1 MSSPARRLIL
11 VKHSKPQIRPGAP
24 PNTWVLGVE
33 GRQRCLALA
42 EQLRPHPPSLIIT
55 SREPKA
61 AETGRIAAAVL
72 DIPCM
77 EVDHLHEHDRTGEPF
92 GTQESFEA
100 RVKDLFDQ
108 PSERVYGSESADEAH
123 ARFRSALVAQMAA
136 HEGTL
141 AVVAHGTVIT
151 LLVSRLLDLE
161 PFDLW
166 SKLRMPAML
175 VLDVD
180 PEHIQSADLVALTE
194 EIH

>member
-1 MSSPARRLIL
+1 
-11 VKHSKPQIRPGAP
+11 
-24 PNTWVLGVE
+24 
-33 GRQRCLALA
+33 
-42 EQLRPHPPSLIIT
+42 
-55 SREPKA
+55 
-61 AETGRIAAAVL
+61 
-72 DIPCM
+72 
-77 EVDHLHEHDRTGEPF
+77 
-92 GTQESFEA
+92 
-100 RVKDLFDQ
+100 
-108 PSERVYGSESADEAH
+108 
-123 ARFRSALVAQMAA
+123 MAA